1 MELIIK
7 PTSRCNF
14 ACKFCSAGDLSIK
27 HLSSVT
33 SELKDLLQQL
43 NPSNV
48 IITGGDP
55 LCVSPAFYE
64 ELLRLGSW
72 RISMTSNLKAF
83 YEDHDTWVPLFKNP
97 RVGVCTSFQYGKGRM
112 WDAATPYTEEMF
124 RKVFDKFLSLVGYR
138 LKFISVIGPDNE
150 SRALDHLL
158 LAKEL
163 RTKCKLN
170 GVMPLGKS
178 STAYPMH
185 KIIEI
190 WLQAYEQG
198 LSQFLDT
205 DISLHRG
212 GCNLNVNCLCSSTI
226 RSVQV

>member
-33 SELKDLLQQL
+33 SELKHLLQQL

-55 LCVSPAFYE
+55 LCVIPDFYE

-124 RKVFDKFLSLVGYR
+124 RKVFDKFLSLVVYR
-138 LKFISVIGPDNE
+138 LKFISVISLDNE

-163 RTKCKLN
+163 
-170 GVMPLGKS
+170 
-178 STAYPMH
+178 
-185 KIIEI
+185 
-190 WLQAYEQG
+190 
-198 LSQFLDT
+198 
-205 DISLHRG
+205 
-212 GCNLNVNCLCSSTI
+212 
-226 RSVQV
+226 